1 MRMVEFW
8 GGRVLAECRLIQED
22 TPLGFRV
29 YTTRSYWD
37 IIVSL
42 KHPVMSGREDDVPEV
57 LRSPDEVRRSIRDP
71 SVFLFY
77 RLERP
82 GRWLCVV
89 VKRLD
94 GEGFIITAYPTDA
107 IKTGEPE
114 WNS

>member
-1 MRMVEFW
+1 MP
-8 GGRVLAECRLIQED
+8 ECRLIQEA

-29 YTTRSYWD
+29 YTTSRYWD
-37 IIVSL
+37 IIVTM
-42 KHPVMSGREDDVPEV
+42 KHPVMAGRKDDVPEV
-57 LRSPDEVRRSIRDP
+57 LRSPDEIRQSISDP

-82 GRWLCVV
+82 GRCLCVV

-107 IKTGEPE
+107 IKTGEPV